1 VSPRSCL
8 VCRQR
13 PRVCGL
19 AITLLVVAL
28 AGCSKP
34 ATTSAPDPA
43 ESGAATGA
51 AESGRLTIVMIP
63 KATQHTFWN
72 SVRRGAERAAEELD
86 VNLVWKGP
94 SIDNDRGEQKKV
106 VQQFTNESS
115 DGILLAP
122 IDAIAL
128 APEVRAAMAKK
139 IPVLIYDS
147 AVEGTPGKDFV
158 SLVAT
163 DNEAAG
169 RLGGKKL
176 MELVG
181 QGGKTVLF
189 RHMEGHASTGAREA
203 GALAEFKAANADVL
217 LENRY
222 SGPTIG
228 EAQNTA
234 MNIIDT
240 LRQANGV
247 FASNQTASEGMLRA
261 LEQQNLAGRVKFVG
275 FDSSELLVRGLS
287 AGNIDALVVQD
298 PVDMG
303 YQSVKLMVQHLKGE
317 KIEPTVTTGVHLVTK
332 ENMNDPE
339 IAPLIAP

>member
-1 VSPRSCL
+1 VSRRSCL
-8 VCRQR
+8 GCRQR

-19 AITLLVVAL
+19 AIMLLVVAL

-63 KATQHTFWN
+63 KATQHTFWL
-72 SVRRGAERAAEELD
+72 SVRR
-86 VNLVWKGP
+86 
-94 SIDNDRGEQKKV
+94 
-106 VQQFTNESS
+106 
-115 DGILLAP
+115 
-122 IDAIAL
+122 
-128 APEVRAAMAKK
+128 
-139 IPVLIYDS
+139 
-147 AVEGTPGKDFV
+147 
-158 SLVAT
+158 
-163 DNEAAG
+163 
-169 RLGGKKL
+169 
-176 MELVG
+176 
-181 QGGKTVLF
+181 
-189 RHMEGHASTGAREA
+189 